1 MQLCKIGAVAAASV
15 VAATGLVA
23 CSSSDSSEF
32 AAGTAEEPIVIGTTI
47 FVDRPQAQLPEI
59 LDRLEET
66 TSK

>member
-1 MQLCKIGAVAAASV
+1 MQIRKIVAVAAASV

-32 AAGTAEEPIVIGTTI
+32 AAVQDTTDGTTI
-47 FVDRPQAQLPEI
+47 FV
-59 LDRLEET
+59 DRLEET